1 MRPLI
6 GVVSLLL
13 FGALKW
19 AFDHFLWDW
28 LIDFLEVNWHFREAM
43 LIAFVSSY
51 VIPALIVA
59 ACIVSIY
66 WLAHHD
72 VAQRKT
78 VAMAATSTMSRM
90 GGQSDAGARG
100 ETAKTV
106 EQTIDICF
114 EPQFPYIKNEIIN
127 GHGLSTV
134 LIGLKAVGRTFSNCR
149 VYVEKVAPAP
159 SLPGFPV
166 LLVDG
171 AQMLRPDDPETLIA
185 VASKWDHVNT
195 YRFRAP
201 PPPMDSHL
209 WNIED
214 DPPRLIEI
222 KVTASNNIHD
232 FQKTALFRIR
242 VDEQKQLMFQR
253 DGL

>member
-1 MRPLI
+1 MHNVWIYVRKLAEVLVISAI
-6 GVVSLLL
+6 GHGIILYLATIEVFPDRFVASMITTVVAAPAWAHWILAGL
-13 FGALKW
+13 FGLLGT
-19 AFDHFLWDW
+19 FLLERFLWNRHTS
-28 LIDFLEVNWHFREAM
+28 LTIPEA
-43 LIAFVSSY
+43 
-51 VIPALIVA
+51 
-59 ACIVSIY
+59 
-66 WLAHHD
+66 
-72 VAQRKT
+72 
-78 VAMAATSTMSRM
+78 
-90 GGQSDAGARG
+90 GGQSNIDASG
-100 ETAKTV
+100 EIDKTV
-106 EQTIDICF
+106 EPTIDICF

-127 GHGLSTV
+127 GHALSTV

-159 SLPGFPV
+159 SLPGFPI

-171 AQMLRPDDPETLIA
+171 AQMLRPDDPKTLIA